1 MGCDCGGTGWIVV
14 VGGVKDCECRILK
27 VHEYRLKKSGLPDRY
42 LAASF
47 DNFKSA
53 GADRS
58 VEYAAM
64 LSRSYVEKFPT
75 LEEGN
80 GLLYTGTV
88 GTGKTH
94 LAIAV
99 IRELRLRYSADTLF
113 VDFRDLLKRMQATFS
128 NKTLAGAQSETD
140 ILRPV
145 LEAQVLVLDELGA
158 ARATDWTFDVV
169 EHVIN
174 SRYNA
179 RGATIVTTNLP
190 NHPAGYTAPRDASRG
205 YAAAAM
211 AAAVSPETLGDRIG
225 ARMFSRL
232 QQMCTVIEVKGEDY
246 RGRKQNGNVGS

>member
-1 MGCDCGGTGWIVV
+1 VVCNLCADTGWVMGV
-14 VGGVKDCECRILK
+14 DRAVKDCECRILK
-27 VHEYRLKKSGLPDRY
+27 KHEYRLKKSGVPDRY
-42 LAASF
+42 LTASF
-47 DNFKSA
+47 DNFTTK

-64 LSRSYVEKFPT
+64 LSKSYVEKFPT
-75 LEEGN
+75 LEDGN
-80 GLLYTGTV
+80 GLMYTGSV

-94 LAIAV
+94 LSLAV
-99 IRELRLRYSADTLF
+99 IRDLRVKYNADTLF
-113 VDFRDLLKRMQATFS
+113 VDFRDLLKRMQATFG
-128 NKTLAGAQSETD
+128 NRTLAGAQSEAD

-179 RGATIVTTNLP
+179 RSATIVTTNLP
-190 NHPAGYTAPRDASRG
+190 NHAAGYTAPREASRG

-211 AAAVSPETLGDRIG
+211 AAAASPETLGDRIG

-232 QQMCTVIEVKGEDY
+232 QQMCTVIEVRGDDY
-246 RGRKQNGNVGS
+246 RNKKEKK

>member
-1 MGCDCGGTGWIVV
+1 VACELC
-14 VGGVKDCECRILK
+14 KDSGFVPVPDTFFLVTECVCQRIK
-27 VHEYRLKKSGLPDRY
+27 RHEYRLKKSGVPERY

-47 DNFKSA
+47 ANFSTA

-58 VEYAAM
+58 VEYAAIV
-64 LSRSYVEKFPT
+64 SKSYVEKFPT
-75 LEEGN
+75 LEDGN
-80 GLLYTGTV
+80 GLLFTGSV

-94 LAIAV
+94 LSLAV
-99 IRELRLRYSADTLF
+99 IRELRVRYGADTLF
-113 VDFRDLLKRMQATFS
+113 VDFRDLLKRMQATFGKD
-128 NKTLAGAQSETD
+128 KTTTEAE

-179 RGATIVTTNLP
+179 RSATILTTNLP
-190 NHPAGYTAPRDASRG
+190 NHPAGYTPPRDAGRG

-211 AAAVSPETLGDRIG
+211 AAAASPETLGDRIG
-225 ARMFSRL
+225 MRMYSRL
-232 QQMCTVIEVKGEDY
+232 QQMCTVVEVKGEDY
-246 RGRKQNGNVGS
+246 RGKK

>member
-1 MGCDCGGTGWIVV
+1 VA
-14 VGGVKDCECRILK
+14 GGVRDCECRILK
-27 VHEYRLKKSGLPDRY
+27 KHEWRLKKSGVPDRY

-47 DNFKSA
+47 DNFSTK

-58 VEYAAM
+58 VEYAAV
-64 LSRSYVEKFPT
+64 LSKSYVEKFPT
-75 LEEGN
+75 LEDGN

-94 LAIAV
+94 MALAV
-99 IRELRLRYSADTLF
+99 IRELRLRYGAETLF
-113 VDFRDLLKRMQATFS
+113 IDFRDLLKKMQATFG
-128 NKTLAGAQSETD
+128 NKTLAGYQTETE

-145 LEAQVLVLDELGA
+145 LETQVLVLDELGA
-158 ARATDWTFDVV
+158 ARATDWTYDVV

-174 SRYNA
+174 SRYND

-190 NHPAGYTAPRDASRG
+190 NHPQGYTAPRDAGRG

-211 AAAVSPETLGDRIG
+211 AATASPETLGDRIG

-232 QQMCTVIEVKGEDY
+232 QQMCMVIEVKGDDY
-246 RGRKQNGNVGS
+246 RGKKEKK